1 MAEGT
6 EAKRYVKVHGSKEE
20 AIFFLKK
27 VIAMYENPTTRKTP
41 KVVTRIEKYNE
52 LLTAIENL

>member
-1 MAEGT
+1 MAEAT

-20 AIFFLKK
+20 AIVFLKK

-41 KVVTRIEKYNE
+41 KVLARIEKYNE

>member
-1 MAEGT
+1 MAEAT
-6 EAKRYVKVHGSKEE
+6 EARRYVKVHGSKEE

-41 KVVTRIEKYNE
+41 KVLTRIEKYKN
-52 LLTAIENL
+52 LLSEIENL